1 MKEELIKKRDEL
13 NSVIDEKNGKV
24 ASERKAIK
32 RMHADMNERVNAM
45 RRVEM
50 EVEDLSEARA
60 EINKQI
66 EAIEVE
72 ETRVAKEKAE
82 AEAAKKAEETAEAGT

>member
-1 MKEELIKKRDEL
+1 
-13 NSVIDEKNGKV
+13 
-24 ASERKAIK
+24 
-32 RMHADMNERVNAM
+32 MNERVNAM